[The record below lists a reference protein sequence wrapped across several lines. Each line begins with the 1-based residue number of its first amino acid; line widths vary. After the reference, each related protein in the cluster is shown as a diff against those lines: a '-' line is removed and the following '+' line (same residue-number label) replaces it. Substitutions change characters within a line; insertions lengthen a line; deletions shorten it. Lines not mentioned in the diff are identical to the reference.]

1 MKKNLFNWSLLILSI
16 LFVACSSDDNSTPV
30 EPDPEPEEPAEVG
43 ITSFG
48 FYAEDNP
55 EVLFNDYI
63 VESIEESM
71 TIDLPEQTAL
81 TALVARYTTTEND
94 VVTVSSTTQESG
106 VTANDFSGS
115 VEFLVS
121 EGDTNKIYTVTVGK
135 LASAVW
141 SRLGVFGDDLV
152 YDISMA
158 IDPTSS
164 TPYVSYI
171 SDREDSDSRRLNLVG
186 FSGDAWSRVGAQDFN
201 AERPRS
207 IELKYNS
214 DGTPFISYQA
224 DFDDLRQIA
233 ITSYDNDWSLVG
245 NGPYTGIKSAINT
258 LAVDADNTVYG
269 FFTSDER
276 DENRRGLLVK
286 TFSNGS
292 WTDLPIPGRT
302 GAAIVVTAKAVGNDV
317 YLAVMNFGDLQSVSV
332 YKYSNGSWSTIADQ
346 MKESP
351 ENTISYRHLA
361 MDVDQNGNVYLAY
374 AENTGEGTDV
384 QLKVKAFSAENGTWS
399 TLGDLIPT
407 PEVRDF
413 DVAVDNYGTAMLF
426 YKNETETPVFLP
438 FDNEVNNWGAP
449 VVFETAEADELNLEI
464 APNGV
469 AYAAYVVAD
478 QLYLHKFDSPD
489 ND

>member
-1 MKKNLFNWSLLILSI
+1 
-16 LFVACSSDDNSTPV
+16 
-30 EPDPEPEEPAEVG
+30 
-43 ITSFG
+43 
-48 FYAEDNP
+48 
-55 EVLFNDYI
+55 
-63 VESIEESM
+63 
-71 TIDLPEQTAL
+71 
-81 TALVARYTTTEND
+81 
-94 VVTVSSTTQESG
+94 
-106 VTANDFSGS
+106 
-115 VEFLVS
+115 
-121 EGDTNKIYTVTVGK
+121 
-135 LASAVW
+135 
-141 SRLGVFGDDLV
+141 VFGDDLV